1 MPIGPYPDFD
11 ACLADGN
18 SDAYCGALERITNSE
33 AAEGDWEM
41 VLFGPDSTDEMPED
55 EMGKRKR
62 MADLNGDG
70 IDDETGEPVVA
81 EMPEDMPEPMIEPDG
96 EQDGEEFHSLLVV
109 EGTWTGD
116 GRWIEEGA
124 LSWRDLP
131 LPLMATDR
139 TTEGHADAVLVGQIT
154 RIEREGREI
163 HAWGRFVNSDD
174 ADIMRLQG
182 FIKAGDLRGISV
194 DLDSLEYD
202 IVMPMEGMDEEE
214 EEEVED
220 ETGNRRQVRMSSD
233 DAKMIV
239 TSARIM
245 GATVVPFPAFQEAFI
260 ESLAAAAAV
269 LQSEPFATGWIT
281 MQSLDGLDFTP
292 PVGARQEAARGLA
305 WREEF
310 GRGGTAVGVARARDL
325 SNGRNLTPTTVNR
338 MASYFARHE
347 VDKQGQGWRPGED
360 GYPSAGRIAWAL
372 WGGDPGWAWA
382 RKMQRSMNA
391 RVERGS
397 ITAAA
402 IEAPVVPP
410 SAWFRDPKMS
420 GPTPLTI
427 CDDGRVFGHLA
438 VWGQCHIAYSDSCVT
453 PPRSAASYAHFLT
466 GELLCEDGSR
476 VPVGQITMDTGH
488 APLNANP
495 ARALA
500 HYDDTGAAIAD
511 VTAGEDR
518 HGIWLAGALRPGL
531 SPEKVRAVM
540 AADVSGDWRRIGSA
554 LELIAVLSVNVPGFP
569 KNRIAVR
576 EHEGMVASLVASL
589 VPRSTSVSPVER
601 RNELERRAV
610 DRIAATIGR
619 DVQSRKVELAQRVQA
634 AR

>member
-1 MPIGPYPDFD
+1 
-11 ACLADGN
+11 
-18 SDAYCGALERITNSE
+18 
-33 AAEGDWEM
+33 
-41 VLFGPDSTDEMPED
+41 
-55 EMGKRKR
+55 

-70 IDDETGEPVVA
+70 IDDETGEPVA

-163 HAWGRFVNSDD
+163 HAWGRFVVSDD

-202 IVMPMEGMDEEE
+202 IVMPAEAMDDDIED
-214 EEEVED
+214 EVED
-220 ETGNRRQVRMSSD
+220 ETGNRRQIRMSSD

-281 MQSLDGLDFTP
+281 MQSLDGLDFSP

-305 WREEF
+305 WREEY

-347 VDKQGQGWRPGED
+347 IDKQGTGWRPGED

-391 RVERGS
+391 RIERGS

-410 SAWFRDPKMS
+410 SSWFRDPKMS

-466 GELLCEDGSR
+466 GELLCEDGAR

-589 VPRSTSVSPVER
+589 VPRDTVISPVER